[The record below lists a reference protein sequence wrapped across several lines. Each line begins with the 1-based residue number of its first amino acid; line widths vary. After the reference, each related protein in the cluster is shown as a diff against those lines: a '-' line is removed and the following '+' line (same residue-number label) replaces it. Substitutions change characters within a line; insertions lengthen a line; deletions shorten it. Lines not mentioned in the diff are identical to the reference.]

1 MTAAISPGA
10 EAAAV
15 AYLADLYEIEQTP
28 GYIPAVLCLGPY
40 SAFLVISGLQLA
52 TRHPGMSPTQRGWL
66 ADIID
71 QLRPLFAGTPGEAL
85 IDLGDDPA
93 FDVKARRP

>member
-1 MTAAISPGA
+1 MTAISAGA

-15 AYLADLYEIEQTP
+15 AYLADLYEIEGTAA
-28 GYIPAVLCLGPY
+28 YAPAVLCLGPY

-52 TRHPGMSPTQRGWL
+52 ARHPGISPAQRGYL

-85 IDLGDDPA
+85 IRLGDDPA
-93 FDVKARRP
+93 NDV